1 MDLRSDYPF
10 WLLDKGIIHSYPS
23 LFKNIKTDVV
33 IMGAGISGAL
43 TAWHLCQAGFRTII
57 VDKRHVGMG
66 STAASTALLQYEIDT
81 PLHELMIKRGERDAV
96 RSYLLCLKAIT
107 DLEDICGKW
116 EESAFSRRPSLQYA
130 SYKKDVTLLKKEY
143 ELRKQH
149 GIAVQWLDNN
159 AVKSKF
165 GFEKDAAILSRDAA
179 EVKAYSL
186 THALLHRCRS
196 LGLEVYDHTNISHFS
211 ENKNGVELITEHGKK
226 INARKLVIACGYES
240 ARYVPQKIQTLQST
254 YAIIS
259 EPVTGDFHW
268 HQRSL
273 IWETA
278 RPYLYFRTTGD
289 NRILVGGKDDD
300 FSDPHR
306 RDKVLPVKAK
316 ALEAAF
322 KKLFPGIQF
331 RIDFKWAGTFASTK
345 DGLPYIGNLPGRPHT
360 YFALGLGGNGITF
373 SILAAQII
381 TRLALGLH
389 DDDARLFS
397 FDRS

>member
-10 WLLDKGIIHSYPS
+10 WLLDRGIIHSYPS
-23 LFKNIKTDVV
+23 LFNDIKTDVV

-43 TAWHLCQAGFRTII
+43 TAWYLCHAGFKTVI

-81 PLHELMIKRGERDAV
+81 PLHELITKRGERDAV
-96 RSYLLCLKAIT
+96 RSYLLCLKAIS
-107 DLEDICGKW
+107 DLEDICGTW
-116 EESAFSRRPSLQYA
+116 DEPAFSRRPSLQYA
-130 SYKKDVTLLKKEY
+130 SYKKDVSLLKKEY
-143 ELRKQH
+143 ALRKQY
-149 GIAVQWLDNN
+149 GIAVNLLDKTDIKN
-159 AVKSKF
+159 KF

-186 THALLHRCRS
+186 THELLHRSRS
-196 LGLEVYDHTNISHFS
+196 MGLEIFDHTNISHFT
-211 ENKNGVELITEHGKK
+211 ENKNGVELTTEDGKK
-226 INARKLVIACGYES
+226 IKARKLVIACGYES
-240 ARYVPQKIQTLQST
+240 ARYIPQKIQSLQST

-259 EPVTGDFHW
+259 EPAASDHHW
-268 HQRSL
+268 YQKAL

-278 RPYLYFRTTGD
+278 RPYLYLRTTDD

-300 FSDPHR
+300 FSDPR
-306 RDKVLPVKAK
+306 KRDRALPVKAK

-322 KKLFPGIQF
+322 NKLFPGIHY
-331 RIDFKWAGTFASTK
+331 RTDFKWAGTFASTK
-345 DGLPYIGNLPGRPHT
+345 DGLPYIGNLPGKPHT

-381 TRLALGLH
+381 TRLALGLA
-389 DDDARLFS
+389 DDDARLFG
-397 FDRS
+397 FNR